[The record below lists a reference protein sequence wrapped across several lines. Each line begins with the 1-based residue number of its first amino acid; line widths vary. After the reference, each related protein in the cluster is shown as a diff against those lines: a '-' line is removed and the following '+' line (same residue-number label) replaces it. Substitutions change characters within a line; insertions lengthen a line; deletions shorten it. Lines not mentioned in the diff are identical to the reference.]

1 MIATVEALRRIRGWS
16 RDEQFTL
23 AAAVALVVGPLLP
36 WVDFARGTGFSERT
50 SGIELNAGLL
60 CLVVGVIAVWVLN
73 RPKGPRAAA
82 TSGALT
88 ALALLGGTLVLVA
101 LIQHWS
107 DPVAPLWGL
116 FVTGLAALALPV
128 GSFLIQGETDESLGP
143 PD

>member
-1 MIATVEALRRIRGWS
+1 MIGGVEGLRRIRGWS

-23 AAAVALVVGPLLP
+23 ASAVALVIGPLLP
-36 WVDFARGTGFSERT
+36 WVDFAKGTGFSERT

-60 CLVVGVIAVWVLN
+60 CLVVGVVAVWVLN
-73 RPKGPRAAA
+73 RPKGPQAAA

-88 ALALLGGTLVLVA
+88 ALALLGGILVLVA

-116 FVTGLAALALPV
+116 FVTGLGALALLV